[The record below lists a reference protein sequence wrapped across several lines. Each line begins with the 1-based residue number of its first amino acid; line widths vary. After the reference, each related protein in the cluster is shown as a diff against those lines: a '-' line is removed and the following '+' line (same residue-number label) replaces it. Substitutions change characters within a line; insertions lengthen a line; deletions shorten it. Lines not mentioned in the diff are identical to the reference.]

1 MVEYFGGNTLEK
13 KFADFYD
20 EMMIYVDYDKWA
32 KLIDNRIREF
42 LTGKKIMEIGCG
54 TGEILQRLAAYGY
67 EVSGIDISEEML
79 RIAKSKYDSLD
90 IKKEDMRIIKNEFEF
105 DGVVCVFDALNYL
118 QSFEELKLVFENI
131 KRAIKPNGIF
141 LFDLLNRKMIDSM
154 FPEDIFADDRENMS
168 IIWKHS
174 YNEETDLDKISTSFF
189 IREEK
194 NVYKRYDEIFYKK
207 IYSSKK
213 ILQLI
218 TEVGFELI
226 SKEVNIDIAGPRMIY
241 LLKRVD

>member
-54 TGEILQRLAAYGY
+54 TGEILQRLASYGY

-90 IKKEDMRIIKNEFEF
+90 IKKEDMRIIKNENEF

>member
-32 KLIDNRIREF
+32 KLIDNRIREL

-79 RIAKSKYDSLD
+79 RIAKAKYDSLD
-90 IKKEDMRIIKNEFEF
+90 IKKEDMRIIKNENEF

-194 NVYKRYDEIFYKK
+194 NVYKRYDEVFYKK

-218 TEVGFELI
+218 TEMGFELI

>member
-1 MVEYFGGNTLEK
+1 MEK

-32 KLIDNRIREF
+32 KLIDNRIREL

-79 RIAKSKYDSLD
+79 RIAKAKYDSLD
-90 IKKEDMRIIKNEFEF
+90 IKKEDMRIIKNENEF

-131 KRAIKPNGIF
+131 RRAIKPSGIF

-194 NVYKRYDEIFYKK
+194 NVYKRYDEVFYKK

-213 ILQLI
+213 ILQMI

>member
-20 EMMIYVDYDKWA
+20 EMMIYVDYDKWV

-90 IKKEDMRIIKNEFEF
+90 IKKEDMRIIKNENEF

-194 NVYKRYDEIFYKK
+194 NVYKRYDEVLF
-207 IYSSKK
+207 
-213 ILQLI
+213 
-218 TEVGFELI
+218 
-226 SKEVNIDIAGPRMIY
+226 
-241 LLKRVD
+241 